1 MVRDPVVQVRILQ
14 RGRRGGLARAFRLA
28 VEYAVAQH
36 GEHGQYD
43 QGDEDAVDYLF
54 GLLFLLGLEVGCNE
68 DITGNFHHLGVAS
81 LIIAS
86 GATAGSVLCS
96 VWLWHRVRRNGTKIA
111 AKDGRG

>member
-1 MVRDPVVQVRILQ
+1 MAIIVAMMILGLSAGCLVRSRRASRLCGIVKPRIGLIVTSMVWL
-14 RGRRGGLARAFRLA
+14 
-28 VEYAVAQH
+28 
-36 GEHGQYD
+36 
-43 QGDEDAVDYLF
+43 
-54 GLLFLLGLEVGCNE
+54 LLFLLGLEVGCNE

-96 VWLWHRVRRNGTKIA
+96 VWLWHRVRRNGTDIA